1 MLTETFSSI
10 SIAARRVFGNWP
22 ALLMVAIV
30 YIALLVTLYSFVA
43 VREASIAQVTMTFV
57 LAAVAPILFFLLQAM
72 IAGGFAGPGS
82 AASAGGLAKKSLSDF
97 WKLIVI
103 TLPLIALGI
112 LVVYLLAKYQ
122 SHLASI
128 PDTTQL
134 HPIPARGHT
143 APRPPI
149 NWKGAAVST
158 VRYLALGLFLPLAA
172 IHLWV
177 ATARD
182 GLLNALK
189 RIGAVL
195 GRAFSPQS
203 VLIYLV
209 GFLIF
214 AVVPYFLLF
223 RTTPNKH
230 AWLELSLLS
239 VRLAV
244 VFGLTLIGWLI
255 TVKAISLLQSNQI
268 KPVTNEA
275 A

>member
-1 MLTETFSSI
+1 
-10 SIAARRVFGNWP
+10 
-22 ALLMVAIV
+22 
-30 YIALLVTLYSFVA
+30 
-43 VREASIAQVTMTFV
+43 
-57 LAAVAPILFFLLQAM
+57 
-72 IAGGFAGPGS
+72 
-82 AASAGGLAKKSLSDF
+82 
-97 WKLIVI
+97 
-103 TLPLIALGI
+103 
-112 LVVYLLAKYQ
+112 
-122 SHLASI
+122 
-128 PDTTQL
+128 
-134 HPIPARGHT
+134 
-143 APRPPI
+143 
-149 NWKGAAVST
+149 
-158 VRYLALGLFLPLAA
+158 LALGLFLPLAA